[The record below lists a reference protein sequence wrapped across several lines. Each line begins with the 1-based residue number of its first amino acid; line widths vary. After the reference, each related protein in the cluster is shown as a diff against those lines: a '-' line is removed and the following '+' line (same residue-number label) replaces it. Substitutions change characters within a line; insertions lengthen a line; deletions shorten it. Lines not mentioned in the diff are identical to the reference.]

1 MNVPLLDLK
10 KQYEFMKEDMD
21 ATVARVI
28 ASQYFILGEEV
39 KAFESEVSG
48 YMGASDGVGV
58 ASGTDALVLALRACG
73 IGEGDEVITTPFTF
87 FATAESISS
96 VGARP
101 VFVDIDPVT
110 YNLDTG
116 KIKAALTSKTRAIIP
131 VHIYGQSADMD
142 PIMEIAAEKGLR
154 VIEDCAQS
162 MGAEY
167 KGTKC
172 GAIGDVGCLSFFPS
186 KNLGGFGDG
195 GMVVTN
201 DSELADKV
209 RKLRVHGSDKQYVH
223 DLIGYNSRLDAFQA
237 AVLRVKLPYLDEW
250 IDARRKNAAYYRSRF
265 AEGEGN
271 IVPPAEVEGAKHTY
285 HQYTIRSSDRDALLA
300 HLNEKGVGARI
311 YYPVPMHLQPCY
323 KDLGYAEGD
332 MPESEKACG
341 EVLSL
346 PAYPELT
353 EEQLEY
359 TADTVAEFSGG
370 RKE

>member
-116 KIKAALTSKTRAIIP
+116 KIKAALTSKTRTIIP

-209 RKLRVHGSDKQYVH
+209 RKLRVHGSDKQFVVRK
-223 DLIGYNSRLDAFQA
+223 IN
-237 AVLRVKLPYLDEW
+237 
-250 IDARRKNAAYYRSRF
+250 RRKHRGRLISQYLLVLLNKRPC
-265 AEGEGN
+265 N
-271 IVPPAEVEGAKHTY
+271 I
-285 HQYTIRSSDRDALLA
+285 
-300 HLNEKGVGARI
+300 
-311 YYPVPMHLQPCY
+311 
-323 KDLGYAEGD
+323 
-332 MPESEKACG
+332 
-341 EVLSL
+341 
-346 PAYPELT
+346 
-353 EEQLEY
+353 
-359 TADTVAEFSGG
+359 
-370 RKE
+370 